1 MARAA
6 ANCALVEDDPHQRR
20 LYVDSGEHYRRS
32 ADWLQTKLEQALR
45 ISREVHE
52 EDAGASTAD
61 PLPPEFGS
69 DELREAGRWEWLHD
83 ERVRLGMT
91 EGEDV

>member
-20 LYVDSGEHYRRS
+20 LYVDSCEHYRRS
-32 ADWLQTKLEQALR
+32 ADWLQTKLDEALR

-52 EDAGASTAD
+52 EDAGAPAAD
-61 PLPPEFGS
+61 TLPPEFAS
-69 DELREAGRWEWLHD
+69 DEMREAGRWEWLHE
-83 ERVRLGMT
+83 ERVRLRMT
-91 EGEDV
+91 EEEDL